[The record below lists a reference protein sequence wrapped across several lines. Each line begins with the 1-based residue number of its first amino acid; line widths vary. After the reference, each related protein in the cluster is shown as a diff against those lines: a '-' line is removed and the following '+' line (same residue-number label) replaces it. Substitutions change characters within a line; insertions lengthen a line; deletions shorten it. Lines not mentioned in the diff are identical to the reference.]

1 MVGLKALPETEHKT
15 VAVAARSLQSA
26 TEFAQTHDIP
36 TAYGSYAELAG
47 DPQVR
52 VCYERFYYEGKR
64 FKETCFLTILYLI
77 YTTWHIGVIHLYRW
91 MLCTLATS
99 QLVIKTL
106 SF

>member
-1 MVGLKALPETEHKT
+1 MALRWGIASAGRISHDFMVGLKALPETEHKT

-52 VCYERFYYEGKR
+52 VCYERFYYEGKC
-64 FKETCFLTILYLI
+64 FKETCFLTIVFNFYI
-77 YTTWHIGVIHLYRW
+77 P
-91 MLCTLATS
+91 
-99 QLVIKTL
+99 L
-106 SF
+106 SRL